1 METLRGRTAMVT
13 GASSGIGAA
22 MAKAL
27 LEQGARVAVCARGGT
42 RLTTTVRHFAS
53 SGFDVLPIEM
63 DVRDVDAVAGAVA
76 KVYEHFGELDVL
88 VNNAGIGMR
97 TVNPRFFE
105 APLPFWEVPVEGFR
119 AVIATNLTGYF
130 LVARAVAPKMVA
142 RGSGK
147 IIMISMNRETMV
159 RQGFVPYGPSRA
171 GSEALA
177 EIMAKDL
184 DGTGV
189 TVNTLL
195 PGGVTV
201 TGMIP
206 EDSPEE
212 LRNQALPPEIMG
224 PPIVFLASDSS
235 HGINGERV
243 VAIDFDSW
251 RTARQVAKGR
261 PAP

>member
-1 METLRGRTAMVT
+1 MIT
-13 GASSGIGAA
+13 GGSSGIGAA

-27 LEQGARVAVCARGGT
+27 LEQGARVALCARGGT

-63 DVRDVDAVAGAVA
+63 DVRDADEVERGVTR
-76 KVYEHFGELDVL
+76 VYEHFGELDVL

-105 APLPFWEVPVEGFR
+105 EPLPFWKVPVEGFR
-119 AVIATNLTGYF
+119 AVIATNLTGYY
-130 LVARAVAPKMVA
+130 LVARAVTPRMVA

-147 IIMISMNRETMV
+147 IIMISINHETMV

-171 GSEALA
+171 ASEALA
-177 EIMAKDL
+177 DIMAKDL

-195 PGGVTV
+195 PGGITM

-212 LRNQALPPEIMG
+212 LRAAALPPEIMG
-224 PPIVFLASDSS
+224 PPIVFLASDAS
-235 HGINGERV
+235 HGINGERI
-243 VAIDFDSW
+243 VATDFDSW
-251 RTARQVAKGR
+251 RTAKQVARGLT
-261 PAP
+261 AP

>member
-1 METLRGRTAMVT
+1 MDSLRGQTVMVT

-22 MAKAL
+22 MAAAL
-27 LEQGARVAVCARGGT
+27 LKQGARVAVCARAGT
-42 RLTTTVRHFAS
+42 RLTSTVRHFTS
-53 SGFDVLPIEM
+53 SGLDALAIEM
-63 DVRDVDAVAGAVA
+63 DVLDANAVERAVDE
-76 KVYEHFGELDVL
+76 VYDRFGELDVL

-105 APLPFWEVPVEGFR
+105 DPLPFWKVPVDGFR

-130 LVARAVAPKMVA
+130 LVARAVAPRMVT

-147 IIMISMNRETMV
+147 IVMISMNHETMV
-159 RQGFVPYGPSRA
+159 RKGFVPYGPSRA

-177 EIMAKDL
+177 AIMAKDL
-184 DGTGV
+184 EGTGV

-206 EDSPEE
+206 EDSPPE
-212 LRNQALPPEIMG
+212 LRNHALPPEIMG
-224 PPIVFLASDSS
+224 PAIVFLASNAS
-235 HGINGERV
+235 HGINGERIIATEFDEWRS
-243 VAIDFDSW
+243 AIQATED
-251 RTARQVAKGR
+251 RNRE
-261 PAP
+261 